1 MLNEDAQ
8 MVPAMHR
15 QPGMQPEKS
24 DTLGQT
30 PGSYA
35 RRKGEKMEIPRYVR
49 ARRRIPRLPV
59 ASAQPW
65 PTFTPA
71 MRTAKRPQRPRPVQS
86 VRLIAKLYSSDASHH
101 RQLPSRARL
110 RW

>member
-15 QPGMQPEKS
+15 QSGMQPEKS

-35 RRKGEKMEIPRYVR
+35 RRKEKMEIPRYVR
-49 ARRRIPRLPV
+49 AGRKCCPCPSLPP
-59 ASAQPW
+59 ASP
-65 PTFTPA
+65 
-71 MRTAKRPQRPRPVQS
+71 
-86 VRLIAKLYSSDASHH
+86 
-101 RQLPSRARL
+101 PSRRPCAPPKDRNAHAL
-110 RW
+110 SKRAPDRKAVLE